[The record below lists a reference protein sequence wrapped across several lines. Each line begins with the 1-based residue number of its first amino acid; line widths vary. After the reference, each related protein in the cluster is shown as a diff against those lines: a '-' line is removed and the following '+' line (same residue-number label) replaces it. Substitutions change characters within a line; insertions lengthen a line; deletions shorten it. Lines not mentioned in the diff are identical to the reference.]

1 MLRLTLKKG
10 EQVMIGD
17 NIRLVYNKNT
27 GGGGFSLAISAPSD
41 VKIERKSLLG
51 EELITKHRI
60 ISDSRRRKQQYHAL
74 NDFV

>member
-17 NIRLVYNKNT
+17 DIRLVYNKNA
-27 GGGGFSLAISAPSD
+27 GGSGFSLAIEAPRD

-51 EELITKHRI
+51 EELITKQKL
-60 ISDSRRRKQQYHAL
+60 ISDQRRKRQQYHAS
-74 NDFV
+74 NA